1 MSDSHKRLNNSSMF
15 PSTPLPPQPHINP
28 MFSSAKVHINPNFTP
43 SNAPSHPT
51 PLYSAT
57 LLGSTPN
64 ASCKHSSKVLVN
76 PKFKISPP
84 SSPHRPPV
92 PPPHTMHINPKFTNR
107 PLPSVPPPA
116 KPVRASLVRNSSLSS
131 TSLPENSQP
140 QENIYAKVGELPVV
154 IDRKKKEKFEDSI
167 KKSLE
172 NKKVLINPNF
182 VVPPKTVHPSKP
194 ARNSLLIT
202 TEMSQ
207 RLEQELEKTRRK
219 DKELRETPKVSVDK
233 ENVPSVKSKLNL
245 FTPLRKS
252 AFKKIGSRKL
262 VRVKRKSGG
271 SPGTPNASFKKI
283 GSKKLIRIHE
293 SAAGESDK
301 ASIYHVKTKTKIV
314 KTVKN
319 TPTNTSKYRF
329 SFITPLSLR
338 RPKVTARNSGSLKKS
353 SGKKRLSS
361 FRSRFKLDRRSK
373 QTKAEPK
380 VLFQSSKQP
389 RLKKLSGMT
398 YKVSATKLSK
408 VSTNPPCKPHRT
420 KHLVQPHPTLAN
432 SKVITVQGVKFSVA
446 DNGRK
451 LKRLPS
457 SLPSPSLS
465 YSASVSQSCP
475 TSTSPGQVSSSP
487 QADNKTSPVTVN
499 TSSTTTSKKVY
510 LGGEEFDEIEPG
522 VFSRSRHS
530 LTRQSITLAKNRS
543 INTIMKNAN
552 RSKQY
557 CMFYNKFG
565 KCTKKESGS
574 CPFLHD
580 QDKVAVCRRFLQGS
594 CVKEKCLLS
603 HKVAPE
609 KMPACKYFL
618 SGVCSK
624 EDCPYLHVKVSAKA
638 EICQAFLKGYCSNGS
653 DCKQRH
659 VMACPEFDRTGSCVR
674 VAGKCPFPHVSRTP
688 RGDRTPDTEKRIPP
702 AKPKRKSLGQT
713 PDHSTKK
720 SRVQARYYE
729 DRQGGQ
735 VGEGEKKVV
744 VETDEMEAKRQRLL
758 RKIELAKKGW
768 SGVTVSVPAEV
779 TTGKLDDSGPYE
791 KIDSDSSDGEGEEQG
806 RAVREP
812 IGQLGDFISLAGYS
826 SEEEEKCTDR
836 RLI

>member
-1 MSDSHKRLNNSSMF
+1 MD
-15 PSTPLPPQPHINP
+15 
-28 MFSSAKVHINPNFTP
+28 
-43 SNAPSHPT
+43 
-51 PLYSAT
+51 
-57 LLGSTPN
+57 
-64 ASCKHSSKVLVN
+64 
-76 PKFKISPP
+76 
-84 SSPHRPPV
+84 
-92 PPPHTMHINPKFTNR
+92 
-107 PLPSVPPPA
+107 
-116 KPVRASLVRNSSLSS
+116 RN
-131 TSLPENSQP
+131 
-140 QENIYAKVGELPVV
+140 
-154 IDRKKKEKFEDSI
+154 KKEMFEESI

-182 VVPPKTVHPSKP
+182 GVSSKTCPSKP
-194 ARNSLLIT
+194 ARHSLLIT
-202 TEMSQ
+202 SEMSQ
-207 RLEQELEKTRRK
+207 RLDRELEVTKT
-219 DKELRETPKVSVDK
+219 KELGETPKISVDK
-233 ENVPSVKSKLNL
+233 ENVPSAKSKMSL

-262 VRVKRKSGG
+262 VRVKRKSVG

-283 GSKKLIRIHE
+283 GSKKLIRIQE
-293 SAAGESDK
+293 SAAKDKSVSDK
-301 ASIYHVKTKTKIV
+301 TSIYHVKTKTKIV

-338 RPKVTARNSGSLKKS
+338 KPKVTTKNSGSLKKS

-373 QTKAEPK
+373 QSKAEPK
-380 VLFQSSKQP
+380 VLFQTSNQP
-389 RLKKLSGMT
+389 RLKKLSGTT

-408 VSTNPPCKPHRT
+408 VSSHPPSKPHRT
-420 KHLVQPHPTLAN
+420 KVHQAQPHPTLAN
-432 SKVITVQGVKFSVA
+432 SKVITVQGIKFSVA

-457 SLPSPSLS
+457 SVPSPSLS

-487 QADNKTSPVTVN
+487 QADSRTSPLAH
-499 TSSTTTSKKVY
+499 TTTSTNKKVY

-530 LTRQSITLAKNRS
+530 LTRQSITQAKNRS
-543 INTIMKNAN
+543 INTIIKNAN

-594 CVKEKCLLS
+594 CVKDKCLLS

-618 SGVCSK
+618 EGVCSK

-659 VMACPEFDRTGSCVR
+659 VMACPEFDRTGSCQR
-674 VAGKCPFPHVSRTP
+674 IAGKCPFPHVSRT
-688 RGDRTPDTEKRIPP
+688 GEQGRTPDTAKRIPP

-735 VGEGEKKVV
+735 VVEEEKVV
-744 VETDEMEAKRQRLL
+744 VETDEMEAKRKRLL
-758 RKIELAKKGW
+758 RKIELAKQGW
-768 SGVTVSVPAEV
+768 TGVTVSVPGG
-779 TTGKLDDSGPYE
+779 GKLDDSGPYE
-791 KIDSDSSDGEGEEQG
+791 KIDSDSSEGEGGEQ
-806 RAVREP
+806 VRQP

-826 SEEEEKCTDR
+826 SEEEERCTDR

>member
-1 MSDSHKRLNNSSMF
+1 MMSSSSNRVNSAMY
-15 PSTPLPPQPHINP
+15 PPNTIPPQPHINP
-28 MFSSAKVHINPNFTP
+28 MFSTASRVHINPNFSA
-43 SNAPSHPT
+43 SNAHPKAA
-51 PLYSAT
+51 PIYSS
-57 LLGSTPN
+57 ST
-64 ASCKHSSKVLVN
+64 KHSSKVLLN
-76 PKFKISPP
+76 PKFKASPP
-84 SSPHRPPV
+84 TSPKKPPAPSSHS
-92 PPPHTMHINPKFTNR
+92 MHINPKFANR
-107 PLPSVPPPA
+107 PLPSVPPPP
-116 KPVRASLVRNSSLSS
+116 KPARSSLVRNVSLS
-131 TSLPENSQP
+131 TMSLPETSHVK
-140 QENIYAKVGELPVV
+140 ENIYARVGEVPV
-154 IDRKKKEKFEDSI
+154 IDRSKKEKFEESI

-172 NKKVLINPNF
+172 NKTVLINPNF
-182 VVPPKTVHPSKP
+182 GGPQKTVHPSKP
-194 ARNSLLIT
+194 ARTSLLVSA
-202 TEMSQ
+202 EMTQ
-207 RLEQELEKTRRK
+207 RLEQELEMNRRK
-219 DKELRETPKVSVDK
+219 EQETPKVSLDK
-233 ENVPSVKSKLNL
+233 ENVPSAKSKMNL

-283 GSKKLIRIHE
+283 GSKKLIRIQE
-293 SAAGESDK
+293 SAVKDK
-301 ASIYHVKTKTKIV
+301 REGDKSSLYQVKTKTKIV

-338 RPKVTARNSGSLKKS
+338 RPKVPKNSGSLKKS

-361 FRSRFKLDRRSK
+361 FRSRFKLDRRTK
-373 QTKAEPK
+373 PAKAEPK
-380 VLFQSSKQP
+380 VLFQSSNQP
-389 RLKKLSGMT
+389 RLKKLSGTT

-408 VSTNPPCKPHRT
+408 VTNHPPSKPHRT
-420 KHLVQPHPTLAN
+420 KHLAQPHPTLAN
-432 SKVITVQGVKFSVA
+432 SKVITVQGIKFSVA

-457 SLPSPSLS
+457 TIPSPSLS
-465 YSASVSQSCP
+465 YSASVSQSCA
-475 TSTSPGQVSSSP
+475 TSTSPGQASSSP
-487 QADNKTSPVTVN
+487 QAEGKTSPVTIN
-499 TSSTTTSKKVY
+499 TSTTTTTSKKVY

-530 LTRQSITLAKNRS
+530 LTRQSITQAKNRS
-543 INTIMKNAN
+543 INTIIKNAN

-565 KCTKKESGS
+565 KCTKKETGS

-580 QDKVAVCRRFLQGS
+580 KDKVAVCRRFLQGS
-594 CVKEKCLLS
+594 CVKDKCLLS

-618 SGVCSK
+618 EGVCSK

-653 DCKQRH
+653 DCKERH
-659 VMACPEFDRTGSCVR
+659 VMACPEFDRTGSCGR
-674 VAGKCPFPHVSRTP
+674 VGGKCPFPHVSKA
-688 RGDRTPDTEKRIPP
+688 GAQGRTPDTAKRIPP

-729 DRQGGQ
+729 DRQ
-735 VGEGEKKVV
+735 VGEEEIVT
-744 VETDEMEAKRQRLL
+744 VETDEMDAKRKRLL
-758 RKIELAKKGW
+758 RKIELAKQGW
-768 SGVTVSVPAEV
+768 TGVTVSVAKEGSSS
-779 TTGKLDDSGPYE
+779 GKLDDSGPYE
-791 KIDSDSSDGEGEEQG
+791 KIDSDTSDDEGGGQG
-806 RAVREP
+806 RVARQP

-826 SEEEEKCTDR
+826 SEEEELCTDR

>member
-1 MSDSHKRLNNSSMF
+1 
-15 PSTPLPPQPHINP
+15 LP
-28 MFSSAKVHINPNFTP
+28 
-43 SNAPSHPT
+43 
-51 PLYSAT
+51 
-57 LLGSTPN
+57 
-64 ASCKHSSKVLVN
+64 
-76 PKFKISPP
+76 
-84 SSPHRPPV
+84 
-92 PPPHTMHINPKFTNR
+92 
-107 PLPSVPPPA
+107 
-116 KPVRASLVRNSSLSS
+116 
-131 TSLPENSQP
+131 
-140 QENIYAKVGELPVV
+140 V
-154 IDRKKKEKFEDSI
+154 IDRSKKEKFEESI

-172 NKKVLINPNF
+172 NKTVLINPNF
-182 VVPPKTVHPSKP
+182 GVPSKTVHPSKP
-194 ARNSLLIT
+194 ARNSLLISS
-202 TEMSQ
+202 EMSKK
-207 RLEQELEKTRRK
+207 LEHELEMNRRK
-219 DKELRETPKVSVDK
+219 EQETPKVSFDK
-233 ENVPSVKSKLNL
+233 ENVPSAKSKMNL

-283 GSKKLIRIHE
+283 GSKKLIRIQE
-293 SAAGESDK
+293 SAVKDKHGDK
-301 ASIYHVKTKTKIV
+301 ASMYQVKTKTKIV
-314 KTVKN
+314 KAVKN

-338 RPKVTARNSGSLKKS
+338 RPKVVIKNSGSLKKS

-361 FRSRFKLDRRSK
+361 FRSRFKLDRRTK
-373 QTKAEPK
+373 PVKAEPK
-380 VLFQSSKQP
+380 VLFQTSNQP
-389 RLKKLSGMT
+389 RLKKLSGTT

-408 VSTNPPCKPHRT
+408 VSTHPPSKPNRT
-420 KHLVQPHPTLAN
+420 KHLAQAHPSLAN
-432 SKVITVQGVKFSVA
+432 SKVITVQGIKFSVA

-451 LKRLPS
+451 LKRLPTS
-457 SLPSPSLS
+457 PFPSLS
-465 YSASVSQSCP
+465 YSASVSQSCV
-475 TSTSPGQVSSSP
+475 TSTSPGQASSSP
-487 QADNKTSPVTVN
+487 LADKTSPVAHN
-499 TSSTTTSKKVY
+499 SSTATVGSKKVY
-510 LGGEEFDEIEPG
+510 LGGEEFDEVEPG

-530 LTRQSITLAKNRS
+530 LTRQSITQAKNRS
-543 INTIMKNAN
+543 INTIIKHNN

-565 KCTKKESGS
+565 KCTKKETGS

-594 CVKEKCLLS
+594 CVKDKCLLS

-618 SGVCSK
+618 EGVCSK

-659 VMACPEFDRTGSCVR
+659 VMACPEFDRTGSCAR
-674 VAGKCPFPHVSRTP
+674 VAGKCPFPHVTKAGP
-688 RGDRTPDTEKRIPP
+688 QGRTPDTAKRIPP

-735 VGEGEKKVV
+735 VMEEEKVA
-744 VETDEMEAKRQRLL
+744 VETDEMEVKRKRLL

-768 SGVTVSVPAEV
+768 TGVTVSVPEGG
-779 TTGKLDDSGPYE
+779 GKLDDSGPYE
-791 KIDSDSSDGEGEEQG
+791 KIDSESSDDEIGEQSSVA
-806 RAVREP
+806 RQP

-826 SEEEEKCTDR
+826 SEEEESCTDR

>member
-1 MSDSHKRLNNSSMF
+1 MSEFRGHHKSSMY
-15 PSTPLPPQPHINP
+15 PPTSHNPQPHINP
-28 MFSSAKVHINPNFTP
+28 MFSSSSKVHINPNFSATNTP
-43 SNAPSHPT
+43 SIQATPSE
-51 PLYSAT
+51 YST
-57 LLGSTPN
+57 S
-64 ASCKHSSKVLVN
+64 SKHASKVLLN
-76 PKFKISPP
+76 PKFKSSPP
-84 SSPHRPPV
+84 SSPHKPTQPS
-92 PPPHTMHINPKFTNR
+92 MHINPKFANR
-107 PLPSVPPPA
+107 PLPSVPPPP
-116 KPVRASLVRNSSLSS
+116 KPARASLARNVSLSS
-131 TSLPENSQP
+131 SSLPETSRA
-140 QENIYAKVGELPVV
+140 QENIYARVGELPLVV
-154 IDRKKKEKFEDSI
+154 NRSKKERFEESI
-167 KKSLE
+167 KQSME

-182 VVPPKTVHPSKP
+182 VVAPRTVHPSKP
-194 ARNSLLIT
+194 ARHSLLVT
-202 TEMSQ
+202 SEMTK
-207 RLEQELEKTRRK
+207 RLEQELEKSRRK
-219 DKELRETPKVSVDK
+219 DQQEIRETPKLSVDK
-233 ENVPSVKSKLNL
+233 ENVPSAKSKMNL

-283 GSKKLIRIHE
+283 GSKKLIRIQE
-293 SAAGESDK
+293 SAVKDKSASDK
-301 ASIYHVKTKTKIV
+301 TSIYQVKTKTKIV
-314 KTVKN
+314 KAVKN

-329 SFITPLSLR
+329 SFITPLTLR
-338 RPKVTARNSGSLKKS
+338 KHKVVARNSGSLIKS

-380 VLFQSSKQP
+380 VLFQASTQTK
-389 RLKKLSGMT
+389 LKKLSGTT

-408 VSTNPPCKPHRT
+408 VSSHSPSKPHRT
-420 KHLVQPHPTLAN
+420 KHLAQPHPTLAS
-432 SKVITVQGVKFSVA
+432 SKVITVQGIKFSVA

-465 YSASVSQSCP
+465 YSASVSHSCP
-475 TSTSPGQVSSSP
+475 TTTSPGQVSSSP
-487 QADNKTSPVTVN
+487 QADKTSPVINTV
-499 TSSTTTSKKVY
+499 TTTTNKKVY

-530 LTRQSITLAKNRS
+530 LTRQSITQAKNRS

-603 HKVAPE
+603 HRVAPE

-618 SGVCSK
+618 EGVCSK

-659 VMACPEFDRTGSCVR
+659 VMACPDFDRTGSCQRQAGVT
-674 VAGKCPFPHVSRTP
+674 GKCPFPHVTRTGGP
-688 RGDRTPDTEKRIPP
+688 GAVKTPDTAKRIPP

-729 DRQGGQ
+729 DRQG
-735 VGEGEKKVV
+735 ESVV
-744 VETDEMEAKRQRLL
+744 QEETLVKETDEMEAKRKRLL
-758 RKIELAKKGW
+758 RKIELAKQGW
-768 SGVTVSVPAEV
+768 TGVTVSVADEG
-779 TTGKLDDSGPYE
+779 GKLDDSGPYE
-791 KIDSDSSDGEGEEQG
+791 KIDSDSSDGDGEGGEQT
-806 RAVREP
+806 RQP

-826 SEEEEKCTDR
+826 SEDEEKCTDR